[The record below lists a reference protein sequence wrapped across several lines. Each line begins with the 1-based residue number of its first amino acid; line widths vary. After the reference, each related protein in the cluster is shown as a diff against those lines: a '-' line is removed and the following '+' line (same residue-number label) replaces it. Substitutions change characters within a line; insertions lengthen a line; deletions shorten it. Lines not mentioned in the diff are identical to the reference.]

1 METERPV
8 VKFTGP
14 YMERYKQPLRFFFE
28 TRKETSRM
36 SKIVCGFLGGII
48 ATINNLVW
56 MFLGL
61 LLGCLLLDRKPNVP
75 YHVKYNERGNAD
87 WKR

>member
-1 METERPV
+1 
-8 VKFTGP
+8 
-14 YMERYKQPLRFFFE
+14 
-28 TRKETSRM
+28 M